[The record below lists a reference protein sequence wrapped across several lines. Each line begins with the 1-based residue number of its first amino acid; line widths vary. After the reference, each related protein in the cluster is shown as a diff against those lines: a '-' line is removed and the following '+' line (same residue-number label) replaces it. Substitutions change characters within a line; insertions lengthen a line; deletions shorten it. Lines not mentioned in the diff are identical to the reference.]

1 MNQDKQT
8 VYISKELYDKVKK
21 YLEDQGTF
29 NTVEELIEFML
40 NELLQQSSGEIMSKE
55 DEEKVKDRLKRLGY
69 M

>member
-1 MNQDKQT
+1 MSQDKQT

>member
-1 MNQDKQT
+1 MSQDKQA
-8 VYISKELYDKVKK
+8 VYISKELYNKIKK

-40 NELLQQSSGEIMSKE
+40 NELLQQSSSQVMSKE